1 MRTFRIPIISTL
13 INKALTK
20 AKIITLIKWAQI
32 SGECYY
38 LCTTLCFCDIIILQK
53 NNTQMLLLVHD
64 IQML

>member
-1 MRTFRIPIISTL
+1 MRTFPIPIISTL
-13 INKALTK
+13 INKALAK

-38 LCTTLCFCDIIILQK
+38 LCTTPFCDIIILQK